1 LEVDITKK
9 VQYFMKYGLV
19 GLILIAVAAASGIYY
34 YQHQH
39 KYFNVYD
46 AQVASSLVAA
56 KVHGNAIVT
65 EKVVGNG
72 EHVEA
77 GDVIAHVQSKI
88 TDDDLAN
95 LEQTVALS
103 QRNLDEVKKGQ
114 TVTVAVPS
122 AAPAP
127 AAASTPRRSGG
138 GSSQSAAAAESRMNR
153 MQELYEMGAVSA
165 RERDAAVAAYHAAQS
180 SASSYSAPAASSAP
194 STPAVTYQTT
204 TQPADPKA
212 VQAAE
217 LQLKQAQA
225 ALDNA
230 KQDAAETDIVAP
242 VAGTVYYADGID
254 EGGEVKAGQTIAS
267 VGNAEDIWVE
277 ARVSSE
283 KAPNIRLGQF
293 VSYEIDGHKLQGSVQ
308 DIQQPSKK
316 DDSGSADGTNAASSS
331 DGSAAAG
338 QDQNGQSGQNGQN
351 GQDGQP
357 AVNTNDASG
366 NPSDQGGT
374 SDGQNGQIVMA
385 GSGNQDPKTT
395 TSVEDEKE
403 DPDILIIRISIP
415 SGLGFD
421 LKPGM
426 KAVVKFAMNG

>member
-1 LEVDITKK
+1 
-9 VQYFMKYGLV
+9 MKYGLV

-127 AAASTPRRSGG
+127 AASAPRRSSGG

-180 SASSYSAPAASSAP
+180 SASSSSYAAPAASS
-194 STPAVTYQTT
+194 STSAPAVTYQTT

-316 DDSGSADGTNAASSS
+316 DDSDSANGAN
-331 DGSAAAG
+331 G
-338 QDQNGQSGQNGQN
+338 QDQNGQNAQGS
-351 GQDGQP
+351 QDGQP

-366 NPSDQGGT
+366 NPSDQGAT
-374 SDGQNGQIVMA
+374 SDGQNGQVVMA